1 VLGIKAG
8 KKIVTSV
15 ELRRLTIKDYGA
27 MVKVW
32 KRAGLPYK
40 PKGRDSPEVVA
51 KLMMEF
57 PDLFL
62 GAFAEDRLV
71 GVVIGSYE
79 TRMKGWIN
87 RLAVDPKYQRQG
99 IALQLV
105 TRMEEELKRH
115 GARIFCTL
123 IETPNEESV
132 GVFRKLGYALHR
144 DILYA
149 TKRESQDA

>member
-1 VLGIKAG
+1 MKAG
-8 KKIVTSV
+8 KDLANFV
-15 ELRRLTIKDYGA
+15 EVRRLTIKDYDA

-32 KRAGLPYK
+32 KRASLPYK

-51 KLMMEF
+51 KTMLEF
-57 PDLFL
+57 PNLFL
-62 GAFAEDRLV
+62 GAFSEDRLV

-87 RLAVDPKYQRQG
+87 RLAVDPKYQKQG
-99 IALQLV
+99 IAQQLV
-105 TRMEEELKRH
+105 TRIEKELKEH
-115 GARIFCTL
+115 GAKIFCAL

-149 TKRESQDA
+149 TKRENQDV